1 MAASY
6 TDVAEAVAVH
16 VVRME
21 LVAAV
26 DEECTV
32 HPGAQGVEV
41 RLAEVFP
48 FGDEDER
55 VGAIQLRDRKSVV

>member
-1 MAASY
+1 
-6 TDVAEAVAVH
+6 
-16 VVRME
+16 ME

-26 DEECTV
+26 DEERAV

-55 VGAIQLRDRKSVV
+55 VGAIHGTVLFVK